1 MPLFPSRRKLFSSK
15 PCVAAKFSH
24 KVPLFPS
31 RRKLFAPKPCV
42 AAPEVAS
49 HYSLAQSPVF
59 APDPSRRA
67 QLSPRTKQ
75 PARTLWVSFAPA
87 ALNRR
92 PRFRPAMVRPKTR
105 KWSAL
110 IFADH
115 VLARSPISYPSSL
128 PLQKPSRQYAHPPT
142 PPLQIPYTNFLSLA
156 LAPIIS
162 LQISSTNV
170 MSVSFPLQLC
180 PDIFLLCSIR
190 RILSTLPLQ
199 IPSTYVTSDAFS
211 RQFCYRNHLPVL
223 SQHRY
228 ISVFGERRASLH
240 LYID

>member
-1 MPLFPSRRKLFSSK
+1 MEYTRKYACI
-15 PCVAAKFSH
+15 PRTPAKLI
-24 KVPLFPS
+24 PRTPA
-31 RRKLFAPKPCV
+31 KLISQTPAK
-42 AAPEVAS
+42 
-49 HYSLAQSPVF
+49 
-59 APDPSRRA
+59 
-67 QLSPRTKQ
+67 LSPRTKQ

-115 VLARSPISYPSSL
+115 VLSPISYLISIITSTAQNRPVSMHL
-128 PLQKPSRQYAHPPT
+128 PHAST
-142 PPLQIPYTNFLSLA
+142 PDTLHKLSISCA
-156 LAPIIS
+156 STIIS
-162 LQISSTNV
+162 
-170 MSVSFPLQLC
+170 
-180 PDIFLLCSIR
+180 
-190 RILSTLPLQ
+190 LQ

-223 SQHRY
+223 CQHRY
-228 ISVFGERRASLH
+228 ICVFGERRASLH